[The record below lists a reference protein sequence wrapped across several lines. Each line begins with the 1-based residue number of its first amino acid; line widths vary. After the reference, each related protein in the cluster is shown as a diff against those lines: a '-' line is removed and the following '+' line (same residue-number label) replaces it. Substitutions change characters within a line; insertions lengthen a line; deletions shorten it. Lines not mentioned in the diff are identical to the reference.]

1 MKKHVRKTPLKQD
14 CPVETTLNIIGGKW
28 KPALLSG
35 LFRGPQRP
43 RDMSQALPEATKR
56 VIAQQLREL
65 EASGIIT
72 KKIYDEVPL
81 RVEYSLTS
89 LGQSLQPVMKALQE
103 WGEAYEAPV
112 STAVQPQG

>member
-1 MKKHVRKTPLKQD
+1 
-14 CPVETTLNIIGGKW
+14 
-28 KPALLSG
+28 
-35 LFRGPQRP
+35 
-43 RDMSQALPEATKR
+43 MSQALPEATKR

-112 STAVQPQG
+112 STAIQPQG